1 MFCACQWLAD
11 HWEPLTD
18 HWGFEVRDGVGWARA
33 GWGGDGEASN
43 LINEY
48 GHAEGSVYEAL
59 HVISGFHGILMQVST
74 FLTTSLSLAVLLIA
88 STHPSWPTLAA
99 ALMMRWHL
107 HNACSP
113 ERRMPK
119 Q

>member
-43 LINEY
+43 LINEH
-48 GHAEGSVYEAL
+48 GHAQGSVYEAL
-59 HVISGFHGILMQVST
+59 HVISGFHGILLM
-74 FLTTSLSLAVLLIA
+74 LSLAMLLIA

-99 ALMMRWHL
+99 ALMM
-107 HNACSP
+107 
-113 ERRMPK
+113 
-119 Q
+119 